1 MDPLRTPDYASESM
15 RTALS
20 VSARHKQELREKD
33 RDEAARFGAWHFRR
47 AGWDPCFDVS
57 VDTSLRSADFAMVA
71 RTEGLYE
78 KRPVKD
84 SDYRQ
89 GGDPAPFK
97 TNVYTSSKIPPR
109 A

>member
-20 VSARHKQELREKD
+20 VSARHKQELRAKD
-33 RDEAARFGAWHFRR
+33 RGEAEIFGAWHFRR

-71 RTEGLYE
+71 RTEALYE
-78 KRPVKD
+78 KRPEKG
-84 SDYRQ
+84 SGYIQ
-89 GGDPAPFK
+89 GPAPAPFK
-97 TNVYTSSKIPPR
+97 TNVYTSSKIYPR
-109 A
+109 G